1 MMTRNRPL
9 GREVVVALL
18 VALLVG
24 CSKAPPPGARAQPV
38 QPDASSPTEESL
50 ASLIASCASSSG
62 EVQVRRVGK
71 PYWEAV
77 TTATVFRAGD
87 WVRTAKGAAAR
98 VEFLAG
104 GGLELG
110 PEAVVVID
118 AAPTTTTS
126 GTGEA
131 TAPEA
136 LVEVESG
143 EVRGFAPKAPGEGP
157 AAAVHIKTADGSQ
170 VSLVGKDGAEP
181 MEFRLTR
188 GAVATEVAVLRGAG
202 TLRSSRGAL
211 ELRSGQ
217 AADVSGG
224 AAGELVELPDFPQL
238 SEPGID
244 ARFEA
249 KAGQVIRLKWKSVP
263 LAASYRLEIARDFSF
278 QVQAVVADTEE
289 TSYDF
294 RPERE
299 AVFVWRVASRDGEGR
314 VGEFGFARR
323 IYFEREQPK
332 DLLLG
337 PENGAIF
344 SSLDAR
350 PKVTFSWQSAADAR
364 AYRLVVASSEDLLR
378 TAVVTVRAQ
387 DQRAEVKT
395 LSPGEYWWGAYIE
408 SDPPTPI
415 FLKARRLII
424 KKAIKGKLKT
434 PKAINQWGE

>member
-1 MMTRNRPL
+1 MMTQNRHL
-9 GREVVVALL
+9 GRAVVL
-18 VALLVG
+18 ALLVG
-24 CSKAPPPGARAQPV
+24 CSKAPPPEVGAQPV
-38 QPDASSPTEESL
+38 PPDASSPTEASL

-98 VEFLAG
+98 VEFLTG

-118 AAPTTTTS
+118 AAPPPT
-126 GTGEA
+126 GTGEG
-131 TAPEA
+131 TASEA
-136 LVEVESG
+136 LVEVERG
-143 EVRGFAPKAPGEGP
+143 EVRGFAPKASGEGP

-170 VSLVGKDGAEP
+170 VSLVGNDGPEP

-188 GAVATEVAVLRGAG
+188 GAQSTEVAVLRGAG

-211 ELRSGQ
+211 ALRSGQ

-224 AAGELVELPDFPQL
+224 AVGEVVELPDFPQL

-244 ARFEA
+244 SRFEA
-249 KAGQVIRLKWKSVP
+249 KAGQVIRLGWKSVP

-299 AVFVWRVASRDGEGR
+299 AVFVWRVASRDAEGR

-337 PENGAIF
+337 PEDGAIF

-364 AYRLVVASSEDLLR
+364 AYRLVVSNSEDLLR
-378 TAVVTVRAQ
+378 TPVVTMRAQ

-408 SDPPTPI
+408 GDPPTPI
-415 FLKARRLII
+415 FLKARRLIL
-424 KKAIKGKLKT
+424 KKAIRGKLKT